1 MSKHYKENW
10 KIYHLIFIVITL
22 LVSFPDVLELKTPGL
37 DPSWRYAL
45 NKLFCDG
52 YVCGK
57 DFVFTYGPLG
67 FLLNCVKTGHNMLF
81 TCIFW
86 IFMLGAHGIFL
97 FQLLFKEKEGK
108 QNILIF
114 VGLSLFLVSYPSP
127 EYYIVYISLMSI
139 LLTMNGYKK
148 DIYFFVFLF
157 PLSLYIKFSLFI
169 LMVAIIAV
177 YLIFGYFQDK
187 ILYPYCVHRICLSI
201 ILMPLIYFIFDG
213 FSLTNF
219 KKYIKGSMEMA
230 SGYSYAMST
239 PQHDPY
245 YIWIIVAAA
254 ACAVCLFLSIRCG
267 IQNFIV
273 LSFISVCLLMLYKHG
288 FVRADN
294 VHVSSCMNAM
304 LTFLSLAI
312 IFLDWN
318 HILAASGKWKTLF
331 LTMFSITLSIV
342 IIQNELES
350 INIVSSIKD
359 KVFEFPVKMAD
370 IYDQKDS
377 DVSPLPSSVTELI
390 GDSSVCIYPWEI
402 SYCIST
408 DLNYFP
414 LATLQAYCAYTP
426 YLDRITAEKFL
437 NEDAPEHIIL
447 TLDTIDNR
455 LPLIEC
461 PQTWEAI
468 RNNYFV
474 LIEDNGIILLRH
486 NDHAPPVLYESL
498 GILTQNIE
506 DTIVLADA
514 DYLKITAELNWKGK
528 LAKMFWKIPEVD
540 MTICYSDE
548 NASDDSGRILL
559 ELFSEGVEVGSVISH
574 NNTEQLIDM
583 INYEGN
589 LSAVKSIYFSGEGL
603 AFYKNNIVIEF
614 FSTTK
619 NE

>member
-1 MSKHYKENW
+1 
-10 KIYHLIFIVITL
+10 
-22 LVSFPDVLELKTPGL
+22 
-37 DPSWRYAL
+37 
-45 NKLFCDG
+45 
-52 YVCGK
+52 
-57 DFVFTYGPLG
+57 
-67 FLLNCVKTGHNMLF
+67 MLF

-359 KVFEFPVKMAD
+359 RVFEFPVKMAD

>member
-359 KVFEFPVKMAD
+359 RVFEFPVKMAD